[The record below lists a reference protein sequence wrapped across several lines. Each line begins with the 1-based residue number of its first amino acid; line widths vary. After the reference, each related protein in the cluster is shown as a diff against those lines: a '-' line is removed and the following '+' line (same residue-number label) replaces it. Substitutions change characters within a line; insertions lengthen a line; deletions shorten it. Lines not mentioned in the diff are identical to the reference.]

1 MLKFEGLY
9 TALVT
14 PFTDDD
20 QIDYVAL
27 ERLLDEQMAAQVA
40 GIVVLGSTGESATI
54 TDEEFKDIVGFVVK
68 RCKNKVQILVGT
80 GSNNTSHAI
89 ESSKLAQDLGADGLL
104 MVTPYYNKPSQEGIF
119 RHFSS
124 VADAINIPI
133 MLYNVQGRTGV
144 NLQTSTL
151 LRLSEHKN
159 IVAVKEASG
168 NIDQIMEVI
177 ASVPS
182 DFSVLSG
189 DDALTYPLM
198 ALGGHGIISVI
209 SNIIPERMNKMVNL
223 LAQGNYN
230 DSKVLHYKMLKLMN
244 ALLSVGS
251 NPLAVKSV
259 LAMQNRIKENFRLPL
274 WKLDDLQQENLRK
287 IFEECYND

>member
-14 PFTDDD
+14 PFTDED
-20 QIDYVAL
+20 QIDYAAL
-27 ERLLDEQMAAQVA
+27 EQLLEEQIAAQVA
-40 GIVVLGSTGESATI
+40 GIVALGSTGESATI
-54 TDEEFKDIVGFVVK
+54 TDEEFKDIVSFIVK
-68 RCKNKVQILVGT
+68 RCKNKVQILIGT

-89 ESSKLAQDLGADGLL
+89 ESSKLAEDLGADGLL
-104 MVTPYYNKPSQEGIF
+104 MVTPYYNKPSQEGMF
-119 RHFSS
+119 HHFST
-124 VADAINIPI
+124 VADAMNIPI

-144 NLQTSTL
+144 NLQTQTL

-177 ASVPS
+177 ASVPN

-198 ALGGHGIISVI
+198 TLGGHGIVSVI
-209 SNIIPERMNKMVNL
+209 SNIVPKQMNKMVNL

-230 DSKVLHYKMLKLMN
+230 DSKILHYKMLKLMN
-244 ALLSVGS
+244 ALLSIGS
-251 NPLAVKSV
+251 NPLAVKGV

-274 WKLDDLQQENLRK
+274 WKLDDIQQKKLRN
-287 IFEECYND
+287 IFEECCND